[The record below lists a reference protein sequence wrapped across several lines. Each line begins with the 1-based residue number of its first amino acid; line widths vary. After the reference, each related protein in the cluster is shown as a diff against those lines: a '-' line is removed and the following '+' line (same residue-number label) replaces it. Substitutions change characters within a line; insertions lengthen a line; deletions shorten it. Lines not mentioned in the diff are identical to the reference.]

1 MRLKE
6 NELLQSFISCL
17 VCDIYEQT
25 KKIKGVVMSKKSE
38 YKKARL
44 VKAQRSSRG
53 VPVFVRIKTQR
64 KVMSSP
70 KRRHWR
76 SGKLGFKNEE

>member
-1 MRLKE
+1 
-6 NELLQSFISCL
+6 
-17 VCDIYEQT
+17 
-25 KKIKGVVMSKKSE
+25 MSKKSSA
-38 YKKARL
+38 KKARL
-44 VKAQRSSRG
+44 VKANRATRG

-76 SGKLGFKNEE
+76 SGKLGIKD